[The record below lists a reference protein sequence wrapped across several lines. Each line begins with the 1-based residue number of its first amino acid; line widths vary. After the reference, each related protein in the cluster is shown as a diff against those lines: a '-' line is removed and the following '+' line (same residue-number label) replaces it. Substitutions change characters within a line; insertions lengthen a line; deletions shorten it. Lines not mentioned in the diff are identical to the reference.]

1 MNDINE
7 ETSVGAIIYKKSRNN
22 ILFLLVY
29 SKRNREWGFAKG
41 HIEQSETEIQTAKR
55 EIEEETGISDII
67 FIEKFRETDSYR
79 IKGTLMSTK
88 NRIITKKVVYY
99 LCCANEEFKRIS
111 DEEIGMCEWLSY
123 SRAFD
128 LLKYKKQK
136 EILSKAN
143 KFIKEECNES
153 CIKR

>member
-1 MNDINE
+1 MAFFVIH
-7 ETSVGAIIYKKSRNN
+7 
-22 ILFLLVY
+22 
-29 SKRNREWGFAKG
+29 KG
-41 HIEQSETEIQTAKR
+41 KGRISPKTA
-55 EIEEETGISDII
+55 
-67 FIEKFRETDSYR
+67 F
-79 IKGTLMSTK
+79 
-88 NRIITKKVVYY
+88 Y